1 VKEVRLDNKAFDSIV
16 EKCGEAIFNAAFRIV
31 NDYEDAMDITQNTFI
46 KVFERLDR
54 YDPSHDIFSWLYKIA
69 VNEAITVARRRN
81 RTVELDDEMCLELRN
96 PETEYVQN
104 ETSAHLQRALME
116 LSLDYRT
123 VLILRHFHGLSYE
136 AMSGILGIPEK
147 TVKSRLFTGRRLL
160 RDSLLALGYA
170 P

>member
-1 VKEVRLDNKAFDSIV
+1 MKEVKIDNKAFDSIV
-16 EKCGEAIFNAAFRIV
+16 EEYGKAIFNAAFRIV

-46 KVFERLDR
+46 KVYERLDR

-69 VNEAITVARRRN
+69 VNEAITVARRRS
-81 RTVELDDEMCLELRN
+81 RTVELDDETCLELRN

-136 AMSGILGIPEK
+136 AIGGILGIPEK
-147 TVKSRLFTGRRLL
+147 TVKSRLFAGRRLL